1 MAEWFQLDTNIGTKP
16 EVLRVRRMTGE
27 TLDTVV
33 GRLVLFWVQVDQH
46 GALLAEDE
54 RPSGRD
60 DLDGIIP
67 DYTVSELCDLC
78 GGESEFWS
86 AVASTGWIAEL
97 SQGIA
102 FPGYLDR
109 FENSAKNRAKAARR
123 KQRQRLR
130 EAGVIPSSEGVTGV
144 TEERDQRER
153 ESQSVESEKKS
164 PPIPPAGG
172 GGGGDLDQDSG
183 GAGNSHASGLRSND
197 AGGSV
202 AGWGDVSREL
212 AACGVDLTD
221 KAVKAAKRAGAT
233 PGHCLAVIG
242 HWRSKPG
249 AWGAGALMLRL
260 KGEVCKL
267 APDKGWPNESKA
279 AAAKQSAAAAKQ
291 QSAETIAAADE
302 HAAKCSDERKQ
313 LDELE
318 RELAETIDA
327 ESVEAIAERAKLT
340 GPAVA
345 KLIKSGWRSKLLR
358 GRVLRAYSAAD
369 ADSRTE

>member
-46 GALLAEDE
+46 GALLAENE

-78 GGESEFWS
+78 GGDAEFWS
-86 AVASTGWIAEL
+86 AVESTGWIAEL
-97 SQGIA
+97 SQGVA
-102 FPGYLDR
+102 FPGYLER

-130 EAGVIPSSEGVTGV
+130 ESGVIPGAEGVTNV
-144 TEERDQRER
+144 TGERDQKER
-153 ESQSVESEKKS
+153 ESQSKKS
-164 PPIPPAGG
+164 PPNPPAGD
-172 GGGGDLDQDSG
+172 GGGGDLDQDSDT
-183 GAGNSHASGLRSND
+183 AATAS
-197 AGGSV
+197 
-202 AGWGDVSREL
+202 WGDVSREL
-212 AACGVDLTD
+212 AACGVELTG

-233 PGHCLAVIG
+233 AGHCLAVID

-260 KGEVCKL
+260 KGEVCLL
-267 APDKGWPNESKA
+267 APGEGWPPESKA
-279 AAAKQSAAAAKQ
+279 AAAKQSATAAKQ
-291 QSAETIAAADE
+291 QAAETIKAADE
-302 HAAKCSDERKQ
+302 HAAKCSDQRKQ

-327 ESVEAIAERAKLT
+327 ESVETIAARAELT

-345 KLIKSGWRSKLLR
+345 TLRKSGWRSKLLR
-358 GRVLRAYSAAD
+358 ARVLRAYSTAD
-369 ADSRTE
+369 ADSGAE